1 MRSAMSWRTLLTLVL
16 LVAAVASG
24 WSVWRLSHNGDE
36 DVLNAR
42 PDYVLRDYEIT
53 SLDKRGKESFTLR
66 GPVLQ
71 REPADKTMTL
81 QTPLFLVPDRSG
93 KYWEVRAKQGTVP
106 ADGKQLDLR
115 GTVHA
120 ASPAGVAPE
129 TRIETS
135 QLSLFPQENR
145 ASSQTA
151 VTVTRP
157 GLTMRGVGMQ
167 ADFDRQQ
174 VSLLSQVR
182 TRYVPQP

>member
-1 MRSAMSWRTLLTLVL
+1 M
-16 LVAAVASG
+16 
-24 WSVWRLSHNGDE
+24 
-36 DVLNAR
+36 
-42 PDYVLRDYEIT
+42 
-53 SLDKRGKESFTLR
+53 
-66 GPVLQ
+66 
-71 REPADKTMTL
+71 
-81 QTPLFLVPDRSG
+81 
-93 KYWEVRAKQGTVP
+93 
-106 ADGKQLDLR
+106 
-115 GTVHA
+115 HA
-120 ASPAGVAPE
+120 ASPAGVGPE